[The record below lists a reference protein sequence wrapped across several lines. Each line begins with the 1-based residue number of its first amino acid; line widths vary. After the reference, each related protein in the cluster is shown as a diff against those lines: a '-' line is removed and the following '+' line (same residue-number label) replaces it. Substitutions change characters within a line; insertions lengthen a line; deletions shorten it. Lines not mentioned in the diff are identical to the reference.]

1 MRSFLLAI
9 PSTMSVQYESILV
22 GDVGGTNTR
31 LIMYQIRRDD
41 PQLGRP
47 LMSGRKAPGLLL
59 KQEKYLNQEY
69 RSFVEVVTQFLQEL
83 HLQKPPLTA
92 CFAVAGP
99 VKDNAVTFTNRSDW
113 SLDGSRLEAMLGI
126 AKVTLCNDFLA
137 VGYGLLTLEEDT
149 ECEVLLHA
157 PKKPGAPIAC
167 IGAGTGLGECFL
179 TPVPLAASP
188 STGSSGDMPTKLRES
203 SAPAYEYQCYS
214 SEGGHADFS
223 PRDQE
228 QVALVEFLKKKF
240 DQKHRVSVERVV
252 SGTGLANIFEFLCA
266 REPETIDAMVKAEV
280 DKAGDLKGAI
290 IAKYQNSDALCRRTM
305 NIFAAAYG
313 AEAGSAAL
321 KWLPFGGLY
330 LTGGLTPKNLSLLSD
345 PKGPFLAAL
354 RDKGRV
360 SGLLEEVPVFA
371 VKAEDL
377 GERGA
382 HLVAFKC
389 LQATLSSQ
397 RGGDS
402 NMNGSNKISGRRR
415 AAMLKWLASLAV
427 PLSAAWAVTIVSAT
441 AIYLLRTRH
450 R

>member
-1 MRSFLLAI
+1 
-9 PSTMSVQYESILV
+9 
-22 GDVGGTNTR
+22 
-31 LIMYQIRRDD
+31 
-41 PQLGRP
+41 
-47 LMSGRKAPGLLL
+47 
-59 KQEKYLNQEY
+59 
-69 RSFVEVVTQFLQEL
+69 
-83 HLQKPPLTA
+83 
-92 CFAVAGP
+92 
-99 VKDNAVTFTNRSDW
+99 
-113 SLDGSRLEAMLGI
+113 
-126 AKVTLCNDFLA
+126 
-137 VGYGLLTLEEDT
+137 
-149 ECEVLLHA
+149 
-157 PKKPGAPIAC
+157 
-167 IGAGTGLGECFL
+167 L

-188 STGSSGDMPTKLRES
+188 STGSSGDMSTKLRES
-203 SAPAYEYQCYS
+203 STPAYEYQCYS

-330 LTGGLTPKNLSLLSD
+330 LTGGLTPKNLPLLSD

-382 HLVAFKC
+382 HLVAFKG

-441 AIYLLRTRH
+441 AIYLLRTR
-450 R
+450 RR